1 MPPMGRAAKRAT
13 KLAHGHLETIFGG
26 PARTRV
32 IVLFG
37 CVLAMSSADTATVGA
52 SATQLRHALA
62 INNTDIGLLVTV
74 GSVVAAIASLP
85 FGVLAD
91 RVRRNRTLGVS
102 VLLWGIAMLWS
113 ATARTFS
120 ELLIARLFL
129 GIVTAAA
136 GPVIASMVGDYFPSS
151 ERGRVYSY
159 MLTGEL
165 LGAGFGFAVSG
176 DVAAL
181 SWRAAFVVLALP
193 TFVLARA
200 IMRLPEPVRGGSHP
214 LPRTGDADTDQPGEP
229 ITEEHRHETDAQRVA
244 RKRGITPQP
253 DMVLRSDPRRM
264 GIWSAIRYVLK
275 IRSNVILVIAG
286 ACGYFYLAGIETFG
300 IEFVKGQYG
309 IGQALANLLLLVI
322 GAGAIVGV
330 LVGGNASDA
339 LLHRRHVNARVLV
352 AAVAATATVLLFL
365 PAILTRSAITALPYL
380 TFAAFALSAQNAPLD
395 AARLD
400 IVPPLLWGR
409 ASGITT
415 LLRTLAQSLAP
426 LLFGVVADLLG
437 GGRAGLQWSFL
448 IMLAPLSTNAVFLFK
463 ATRTYPRDVAT
474 AAASAAY
481 ERGPTAWRPAASGPA
496 ASGPAA

>member
-1 MPPMGRAAKRAT
+1 MPSMGRATRRAT
-13 KLAHGHLETIFGG
+13 TVAHGRLEAVFGG
-26 PARTRV
+26 PTRTRV

-52 SATQLRHALA
+52 SAAQLRHALH
-62 INNTDIGLLVTV
+62 INNADIGLLVTV
-74 GSVVAAIASLP
+74 SSVVAAIASLP

-91 RVRRNRTLGVS
+91 RVRRNRTLGIAI
-102 VLLWGIAMLWS
+102 LFWGVAMLWS
-113 ATARTFS
+113 ATSRTFS
-120 ELLIARLFL
+120 DLLLARLFL

-165 LGAGFGFAVSG
+165 LGAGFGFAVTG

-200 IMRLPEPVRGGSHP
+200 IMRLPEPTRGGASP
-214 LPRTGDADTDQPGEP
+214 LPRTAGRAPAEP
-229 ITEEHRHETDAQRVA
+229 LDPVTEEYRHETDAQRVA
-244 RKRGITPQP
+244 RKRGITP
-253 DMVLRSDPRRM
+253 DERLVLRSDPRRM
-264 GIWSAIRYVLK
+264 GLWRAIRYILR
-275 IRSNVILVIAG
+275 IRSNVVLVIAS

-300 IEFVKGQYG
+300 VEFVKGQYG
-309 IGQALANLLLLVI
+309 VGQALANLLLLVI
-322 GAGAIVGV
+322 GVGAIVGV
-330 LVGGNASDA
+330 LVGGTLSDT

-352 AAVAATATVLLFL
+352 AAVGALLTVVLFL
-365 PAILTRSAITALPYL
+365 PAILTRSTITALPYL
-380 TFAAFALSAQNAPLD
+380 VFAAFALSAQNAPLD

-409 ASGITT
+409 AEGIRT

-437 GGRAGLQWSFL
+437 GGRGGLQWAFL
-448 IMLAPLSTNAVFLFK
+448 IMLAPLSVNAIFLFK
-463 ATRTYPRDVAT
+463 AMGTYPRDIAT
-474 AAASAAY
+474 AAASANY
-481 ERGPTAWRPAASGPA
+481 ERRR
-496 ASGPAA
+496 